1 MSTLALLGIG
11 AGSIGLLLLLII
23 RWQVHAFVAMMLVS
37 FLVAFATG
45 MPIGDIISTL
55 IAGMGGTLGSVAILV
70 ALGSMLGRMIEVSG
84 GQSGQPLHAAAG
96 PHTGAHGAHRRR
108 AGAGHPGVF

>member
-1 MSTLALLGIG
+1 MPSLPQQAVFSGLHLGLPPFHPGDTPFMSTLALLGIG

-70 ALGSMLGRMIEVSG
+70 ALRSMLGRMI
-84 GQSGQPLHAAAG
+84 
-96 PHTGAHGAHRRR
+96 
-108 AGAGHPGVF
+108 

>member
-11 AGSIGLLLLLII
+11 AGSIALLLLLII
-23 RWQVHAFVAMMLVS
+23 RWQVHAFVAMMLVN

-55 IAGMGGTLGSVAILV
+55 IAGM
-70 ALGSMLGRMIEVSG
+70 
-84 GQSGQPLHAAAG
+84 AARWVRWPSWWRWA
-96 PHTGAHGAHRRR
+96 PCWGA
-108 AGAGHPGVF
+108 

>member
-11 AGSIGLLLLLII
+11 AGSIALLLLLII

-55 IAGMGGTLGSVAILV
+55 IAGMGG
-70 ALGSMLGRMIEVSG
+70 
-84 GQSGQPLHAAAG
+84 
-96 PHTGAHGAHRRR
+96 HTGVG
-108 AGAGHPGVF
+108 GHPGGAGLHAGAHD